1 MKYKFDDMHQLGRAL
16 MLPIALLPVA
26 GILLRLGQPDL
37 LDLKYIA
44 NAGNAIFTNL
54 PLLFALGVAV
64 GLAKDNNGTAAL
76 AAAVGYF
83 IMTTILFTMN
93 KNINTGV
100 LGGVLIG
107 VIAARLY
114 NRYRAV
120 QFPEY
125 LAFFGGK
132 RFVPIITGASA
143 VLLGVAL
150 GYIWPSI
157 QFGLDV
163 SGSWLLKSGPLG
175 LFFYGVLNR
184 LLLVTGLHH
193 ILNNLVWFV
202 FGDFKNVTG
211 IIVHGDIARF
221 MSGDRTAGYFMAG
234 YFPIMMFGLPAAC
247 LAMYNNAKAENK
259 KAVAGLFLSMALTS
273 FLTGVTEPIEFSF
286 VFLAPVLFLIHAV
299 FTGLSMALMSLLNVH
314 LGFTFSAGLIDYVL
328 FYKHAVN
335 PIFLL
340 PVGLLFFTIYYVT
353 FSFAIRTFNLATPGR
368 DARNRSNTPANTATP
383 DLSRALQ
390 FIDSLGGM
398 DNLVSIDACT
408 TRLRLTVLDSNNIN
422 RIMLKDLGA
431 RGVIAVN
438 HENLQVV
445 LGTTA
450 EIIAG
455 EIRDAMAANPI
466 ATPPKAEHKHIVPD
480 IKVDSLNE
488 SQIKQCHPLAVGDL
502 GRDHA
507 TNSIYHLNTAKQIIQ
522 ALGGLDNIESIS
534 LVAITRLRC
543 SIKDSSKIDLSL
555 LPGDLRVIDID
566 EKIKQIYVGNDAE
579 KIHIELMNL

>member
-44 NAGNAIFTNL
+44 NAGNAIFIHL

-64 GLAKDNNGTAAL
+64 GMAKDNNGTAAL

-157 QFGLDV
+157 QLGLDV

-211 IIVHGDIARF
+211 VIVHGDIARF
-221 MSGDRTAGYFMAG
+221 MSGDKTAGYFMAG

-247 LAMYNNAKAENK
+247 LAMYNNAKTENK
-259 KAVAGLFLSMALTS
+259 KAVAGLFVSMALTS

-299 FTGLSMALMSLLNVH
+299 LTGLSMAIMSLLNIH
-314 LGFTFSAGLIDYVL
+314 LGFTFSAGLIDYIL
-328 FYKHAVN
+328 FYKRAVN

-340 PVGLLFFTIYYVT
+340 PIGLIFFTIYYVT
-353 FSFAIRTFNLATPGR
+353 FSFAIRKFNLATPGR
-368 DARNRSNTPANTATP
+368 DAHNRDSILASDTPSS

-390 FIDSLGGM
+390 FIDSLGGV
-398 DNLVSIDACT
+398 DNLVSVDACT
-408 TRLRLTVLDSNNIN
+408 TRLRLTVIDSNNIN

-455 EIRDAMAANPI
+455 EIRDAMSANPI
-466 ATPPKAEHKHIVPD
+466 SLKPTHKHNVQD
-480 IKVDSLNE
+480 IKENSKPQPH
-488 SQIKQCHPLAVGDL
+488 SLAVGDFKQNHVTVASNDL
-502 GRDHA
+502 NLA
-507 TNSIYHLNTAKQIIQ
+507 TQIIQ
-522 ALGGLDNIESIS
+522 VLGGIDNIVSIS

-543 SIKDSSKIDLSL
+543 DIKDSSKIDLSL
-555 LPGDLRVIDID
+555 LPEDQRVIDID
-566 EKIKQIYVGNDAE
+566 DKIKQIYIGNDAE
-579 KIHIELMNL
+579 NIHSALIKLL

>member
-44 NAGNAIFTNL
+44 NAGNAIFINL

-114 NRYRAV
+114 NRYKAV

-125 LAFFGGK
+125 LAFFGGN
-132 RFVPIITGASA
+132 RFVPIITGGSA
-143 VLLGVAL
+143 VIIGVIL

-163 SGSWLLKSGPLG
+163 AGSWLLKAGPFG

-202 FGDFKNVTG
+202 FGDFKNITG
-211 IIVHGDIARF
+211 VIVHGDIARF
-221 MSGDRTAGYFMAG
+221 MSGDTTAGYFMAG

-259 KAVAGLFLSMALTS
+259 KAVAGLFVSMALTS

-286 VFLAPVLFLIHAV
+286 VFLAPVLFLIHAIL
-299 FTGLSMALMSLLNVH
+299 TGLSMAIMSILNVH

-328 FYKHAVN
+328 FYKHAIN
-335 PIFLL
+335 PIFLF
-340 PVGLLFFTIYYVT
+340 PVGLIFFIIYYFT
-353 FSFAIRTFNLATPGR
+353 FSFAIRKFNLATPGR
-368 DARNRSNTPANTATP
+368 DVHNSSNASAGTTAHGS
-383 DLSRALQ
+383 SRAIQ
-390 FIDSLGGM
+390 FIDSLGGIG
-398 DNLVSIDACT
+398 NLVSVDACT
-408 TRLRLTVLDSNNIN
+408 TRLRLSVQDSNNVN
-422 RIMLKDLGA
+422 RNKLKELGA
-431 RGVIAVN
+431 RGIIAVN
-438 HENLQVV
+438 HRNLQVV

-455 EIRDAMAANPI
+455 EIRDAMAAVDAKPKVEIIPTAQEIEVSVLNQEANP
-466 ATPPKAEHKHIVPD
+466 ASNASNYLGVASQV
-480 IKVDSLNE
+480 IK
-488 SQIKQCHPLAVGDL
+488 
-502 GRDHA
+502 
-507 TNSIYHLNTAKQIIQ
+507 
-522 ALGGLDNIESIS
+522 ALGG
-534 LVAITRLRC
+534 T
-543 SIKDSSKIDLSL
+543 
-555 LPGDLRVIDID
+555 
-566 EKIKQIYVGNDAE
+566 
-579 KIHIELMNL
+579 